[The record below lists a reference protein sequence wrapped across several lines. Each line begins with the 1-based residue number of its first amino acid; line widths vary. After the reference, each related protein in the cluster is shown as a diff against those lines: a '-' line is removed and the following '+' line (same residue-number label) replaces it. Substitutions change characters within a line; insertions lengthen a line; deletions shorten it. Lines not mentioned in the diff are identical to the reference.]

1 MMIKK
6 TIQYLLLSVFS
17 FFSLVSIAQPGE
29 TGQRLE
35 ISQGGLVL
43 DVFYANG
50 NSTRTNAPETLSI
63 NNAFPLGFR
72 SLDGVP
78 RTIATRSCV
87 GVMNGDCGWYK
98 AFWIFGDGNYYK
110 PENYDTELDVPTLFV
125 GNYRYAQPGL
135 YQPVVYLTE
144 KYHNT
149 KPPEAARAVIQVS
162 TTGASGTYVERT
174 KILENVPDRNVFIDY
189 NHTPRVDYPINLVLS
204 YRRNQGARALLLYYN
219 SLANQAH
226 SNFIPTQLFTFLTN
240 EATNYQGLGY
250 KPGVEEDIV
259 NEEGLREN
267 YGKLGMNG
275 SGNILDSL
283 KAKFKSRLIYD
294 FSQLSAGLPQELTE
308 LRVFPV
314 LQTETMQSIPSQ
326 LFTEFPTTQFP
337 CFAAIL
343 VGQDSVAS
351 TNVAY
356 TRLMQQAQKLFGQIN
371 SLRLGPNNNNY
382 IQGIELLN
390 LKLQTSHDPN
400 SLVVDNIQP
409 LDNGKFNVLF
419 RLTICNQGE
428 VTESNP
434 SLEFHDLT
442 GGKFSAK
449 PELRDI
455 GTAIPTW
462 EGGTAGL
469 PWRVSLAGF
478 NVPGTPNS
486 SVPSCRE
493 LFFTMETDAQG
504 VKKLYLDV
512 PRAMEVCVDF
522 SAGVGECSKND
533 VLEEVPP
540 AEQCDMRLCY
550 MILSILLIILLWYF
564 LRGIRL

>member
-1 MMIKK
+1 MMIKT
-6 TIQYLLLSVFS
+6 TIQTLFLFTFCYFPLIA
-17 FFSLVSIAQPGE
+17 IAQPGE

-35 ISQGGLVL
+35 VSQGGLVL

-50 NSTRTNAPETLSI
+50 NSTRTNAPQTLSI
-63 NNAFPLGFR
+63 TNAFPLGFR

-78 RTIATRSCV
+78 QTIATKSCA
-87 GVMNGDCGWYK
+87 GVTNGDCGWYK

-125 GNYRYAQPGL
+125 GNYRYAQPGT

-149 KPPEAARAVIQVS
+149 KPPEAAKAVIQVS
-162 TTGASGTYVERT
+162 TTGASGAYVERT
-174 KILENVPDRNVFIDY
+174 KILENKPDHNVFIDY
-189 NHTPRVDYPINLVLS
+189 NHPPRVDYPINLVLS
-204 YRRNQGARALLLYYN
+204 YRKTQGANALFLYYN

-226 SNFIPTQLFTFLTN
+226 TSFAPTQLFTFLVN
-240 EATNYQGLGY
+240 EATNYQGLEY
-250 KPGVEEDIV
+250 KPDIQEEIDNTKPLMAV
-259 NEEGLREN
+259 V
-267 YGKLGMNG
+267 GKQSIRSG
-275 SGNILDSL
+275 SILDGL
-283 KAKFKSRLIYD
+283 NAKFKSRLIYD
-294 FSQLSAGLPQELTE
+294 FSQLSTNLPQGMSE

-314 LQTETMQSIPSQ
+314 LQTMDMQYMPPQ
-326 LFTEFPTTQFP
+326 LFTVTPTIQFP

-351 TNVAY
+351 SDASY
-356 TRLMQQAQKLFGQIN
+356 DRLIQQAQLLFGPIN
-371 SLRLGPNNNNY
+371 SMRLGPNNNNY

-400 SLVVDNIQP
+400 SLVVDSIQP
-409 LDNGKFNVLF
+409 LANGKYKVRF

-442 GGKFSAK
+442 GGKFSSK
-449 PELRDI
+449 PELEDI
-455 GTAIPTW
+455 GTAIPSW
-462 EGGTAGL
+462 EGGTAGI
-469 PWRVSLAGF
+469 PWRVALAGY

-486 SVPSCRE
+486 SIPSCRE

-504 VKKLYLDV
+504 VDKLYRDV
-512 PRAMEVCVDF
+512 PRALEVCVDF

-533 VLEEVPP
+533 VLVKIVPP
-540 AEQCDMRLCY
+540 VEQCDTRLL
-550 MILSILLIILLWYF
+550 MILLGILLIILLWYF
-564 LRGIRL
+564 LKGIRS